1 MELINLSDPLI
12 QHKDN
17 NILLQFDLESAFTK
31 FCNLKKVFLGIELP
45 MLFIESKKLSIF
57 SDPSIIINIFNL
69 LPYVTY
75 VFSHQGD
82 LQFAGASTAR
92 VAFQGPVYGII
103 RAVSL
108 VLLYLASSVEYD
120 FIFILV

>member
-17 NILLQFDLESAFTK
+17 NILLQFELASAFTK
-31 FCNLKKVFLGIELP
+31 FCNLKK
-45 MLFIESKKLSIF
+45 S
-57 SDPSIIINIFNL
+57 
-69 LPYVTY
+69 
-75 VFSHQGD
+75 QGD

-92 VAFQGPVYGII
+92 MTFQGPVYGII

>member
-17 NILLQFDLESAFTK
+17 NILLQFELASAFTK
-31 FCNLKKVFLGIELP
+31 FCNLKK
-45 MLFIESKKLSIF
+45 
-57 SDPSIIINIFNL
+57 
-69 LPYVTY
+69 
-75 VFSHQGD
+75 GD